1 MTIAISVNENLIILV
16 ALFKKD
22 GIKLVFSYSLTQHI
36 NPLDYLLSLTSKYTK
51 KIAQFSL

>member
-1 MTIAISVNENLIILV
+1 MTIAISVNENLILLV

-22 GIKLVFSYSLTQHI
+22 GIKLVLSYSLTLHI
-36 NPLDYLLSLTSKYTK
+36 NPLDYLLSLTSKYNK